1 MIQKR
6 LGDAEK
12 YFKSAKRTICVDH
25 HISNLN
31 YANLNIVLPNA
42 SSTAEVMSQLLDEEV
57 IDCAIATSL
66 YLGIIHDSGVF
77 KYESTSRKTMEIV
90 GMLMDKGID
99 TTKLID
105 ETFYQKTY
113 IQNQLLGRVLLESM
127 MVLEGRV
134 IVSRVTQRMM
144 EFFGATNADL
154 DGIIEQMRL
163 TKGVEVA
170 ILLIETGVLTYKV
183 SMRSVRIVN
192 VSEIALKFGGGGHI
206 RAAGCTMTG
215 TFHDIVNTLLGYCEI
230 QM

>member
-1 MIQKR
+1 
-6 LGDAEK
+6 
-12 YFKSAKRTICVDH
+12 
-25 HISNLN
+25 
-31 YANLNIVLPNA
+31 
-42 SSTAEVMSQLLDEEV
+42 
-57 IDCAIATSL
+57 
-66 YLGIIHDSGVF
+66 
-77 KYESTSRKTMEIV
+77 
-90 GMLMDKGID
+90 MDKGID

-113 IQNQLLGRVLLESM
+113 IQNQILGRVLLESM
-127 MVLEGRV
+127 MVMEGRV

-170 ILLIETGVLTYKV
+170 ILLIETGAMTYKV
-183 SMRSVRIVN
+183 SMRSVKTVN

-215 TFHDIVNTLLGYCEI
+215 TFHDIVNTLLGYCEM